1 MIVAAAVGAFVAVLV
16 VGLLGLYVGSRLTN
30 SSAPQQ
36 QPTQPSAPAPTAGQV
51 HAATVDLCTRFAA
64 GYRAMPSPQKTAF
77 DIVPTVNYV
86 ADALRDNAIA
96 DSAIREAVG
105 KSLTGLREHAMLL
118 SGEPDHGAIQNP
130 VNWTL
135 DAAAHADQR
144 VWDLCRAYE
153 G

>member
-1 MIVAAAVGAFVAVLV
+1 VIVAAAVGAFVAVLV
-16 VGLLGLYVGSRLTN
+16 VGLLGLYVGTRLMNNT
-30 SSAPQQ
+30 APQPQ
-36 QPTQPSAPAPTAGQV
+36 APQASAPAPTADQV

-64 GYRAMPSPQKTAF
+64 GYRAMPRPQNTGF
-77 DIVPTVNYV
+77 DVIPTVNYI
-86 ADALRDNAIA
+86 ADALRDNSAA
-96 DSAIREAVG
+96 DASIRDAVSQ
-105 KSLTGLREHAMLL
+105 SLRLLRGHAMLA

-130 VNWTL
+130 VNWTV